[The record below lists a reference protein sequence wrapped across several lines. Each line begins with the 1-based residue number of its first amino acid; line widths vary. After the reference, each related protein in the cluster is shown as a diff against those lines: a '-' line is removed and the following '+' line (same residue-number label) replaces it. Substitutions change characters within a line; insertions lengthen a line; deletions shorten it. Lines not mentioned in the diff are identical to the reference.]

1 MPRKVLEAIA
11 IEGYRCGDFSLGEV
25 AEILELSIN
34 EADGFLK
41 QRGVFAMRDLSEINA
56 DSATLGTFVNQ

>member
-34 EADGFLK
+34 DADGFLK
-41 QRGVFAMRDLSEINA
+41 QRGVYAMRDLSEIDA
-56 DSATLGTFVNQ
+56 DSAALEELLNE